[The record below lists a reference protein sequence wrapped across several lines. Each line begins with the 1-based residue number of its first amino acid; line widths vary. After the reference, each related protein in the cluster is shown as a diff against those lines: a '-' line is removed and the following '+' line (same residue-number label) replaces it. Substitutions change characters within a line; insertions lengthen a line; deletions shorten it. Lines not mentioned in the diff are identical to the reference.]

1 MESHSSISLRE
12 RRLAEWKA
20 RKAAQENSGPN
31 IYEFVD
37 WDTLHNYLY
46 ANWKQGEHFAIVG
59 PTGAGK
65 TTFESRILP
74 IRTYVV
80 IFVTKIYDD
89 TLALD
94 FPGFERIT
102 RWPPKGYQE
111 RVLLWPD
118 YDKRTVMQALRG
130 RQDSIRDIIIKQR
143 TVFKNALDRIF
154 KDRSWTVVF
163 DEQHYMCQ
171 VLKLEPENAMYLHQG
186 RSSGLTVVNGTQRPA
201 WVPVVTYSSASH
213 AAIWNTT
220 YKDDLKRLSDLGGLN
235 SRELEN
241 NIQRLGKH
249 EFIYVNTRQG
259 DVMRSQVRR

>member
-20 RKAAQENSGPN
+20 RKVRESESGP
-31 IYEFVD
+31 IVYEFVE
-37 WDTLHNYLY
+37 WDTLINHLY
-46 ANWKQGEHFAIVG
+46 GTWKQGEHFAIVG

-74 IRTYVV
+74 IRKYVV

-89 TLALD
+89 TLTGD
-94 FPGFERIT
+94 FPGFERIEK
-102 RWPPKGYQE
+102 WPPKSHQDK
-111 RVLLWPD
+111 VLLWPRLSR
-118 YDKRTVMQALRG
+118 KET
-130 RQDSIRDIIIKQR
+130 IRDIIIKQR
-143 TVFKNALDRIF
+143 RVFQSALDRIF
-154 KDRSWTVVF
+154 KDRHWTVVF

-213 AAIWNTT
+213 AAIWNTN
-220 YKDDLKRLSDLGGLN
+220 YRDDLKRLSDLGGLN